1 MRWLPHAILRSIYWC
16 LFAREPHLEKGF
28 NSDIAWLG
36 SQYHVQTEDWGT
48 ENPYLVSR
56 VFHNGAVVKSIKTG
70 YEEVLPAGRK
80 FEVTTIRLA
89 MKIQHQQIL
98 DLLLSGQLL

>member
-1 MRWLPHAILRSIYWC
+1 MQ
-16 LFAREPHLEKGF
+16 KGF
-28 NSDIAWLG
+28 NSDVAWLG
-36 SQYHVQTEDWGT
+36 SQYHVQTEDWGY

-56 VFHNGAVVKSIKTG
+56 VFYNGAVVKSVKTAYAEILPKG
-70 YEEVLPAGRK
+70 PKTEVDA
-80 FEVTTIRLA
+80 IRLA

>member
-1 MRWLPHAILRSIYWC
+1 MEDMRKV
-16 LFAREPHLEKGF
+16 EKGF
-28 NSDIAWLG
+28 NSDVSWLG
-36 SQYHVQTEDWGT
+36 SQYHVQTEDWGA

-56 VFHNGAVVKSIKTG
+56 VFRNGAVVKSIKTA
-70 YEEVLPAGRK
+70 YREILPEGKRAEAK
-80 FEVTTIRLA
+80 VIRLA